1 MKNNMVLL
9 TSMNFIRETTNIS
22 DNVQDKFLLSAVRE
36 AQEMN
41 LQEILG
47 SKLYNT
53 LQDKVDDD
61 SIFEEENKAY
71 KELLD
76 YCQYFLAYQTIAKL
90 TVITN
95 FKVNNIGL
103 NQTSDDNVSV
113 LNLKDTMQLQGFYQ
127 DKADFYIKRLQ
138 GYLMEN
144 VKTIPEVK
152 ECNYYQMHANL
163 NSATNNCPIWLGGS
177 RGKGVN
183 NSCKIGYDK

>member
-1 MKNNMVLL
+1 MVLL

-53 LQDKVDDD
+53 LQNKVDDD
-61 SIFEEENKAY
+61 SIFEEENKSY

-76 YCQYFLAYQTIAKL
+76 YCQYFLAYETVSKL

-103 NQTSDDNVSV
+103 NQTSDENVSV
-113 LNLKDTMQLQGFYQ
+113 LNLKDTLQLQGYYQ
-127 DKADFYIKRLQ
+127 NKADFYINRIQ
-138 GYLMEN
+138 DYLLEHYKE
-144 VKTIPEVK
+144 VPEVMDSNLYK
-152 ECNYYQMHANL
+152 MNANL
-163 NSATNNCPIWLGGS
+163 KSAINNCNIWLGGT
-177 RGKGVN
+177 RGKVI
-183 NSCKIGYDK
+183 KH